1 METELVKVYE
11 AFSRKGGLEFSYLRN
26 AFDNDEV
33 YQNNNGR
40 SSTRGS
46 FPVYFNCT
54 FTGTPNAV
62 DSLINEK
69 EVEGGTARRFCFSV
83 IPELSADSPT
93 LDLPKGAALENI
105 RDQIDEW
112 RRTYSFYHDPVNG
125 DIPCG
130 EYAVN
135 LDYVNRALKK
145 WTDQQYEQYLEDHI
159 AERNGMRNGIAC
171 IAFHCAIVLHMLAGN
186 PDADQRRKRKAV
198 ENLSVYIAN
207 YCMERY
213 ITKFSKSDSN
223 VLQAITDVAVGRQS
237 PVPARR
243 EPTKEEIEW
252 WHSRRGTKDEKGKVI
267 GLGTIAKKLGI
278 SKDKLSYLFRKYE
291 NNQL

>member
-1 METELVKVYE
+1 MN
-11 AFSRKGGLEFSYLRN
+11 GG
-26 AFDNDEV
+26 V
-33 YQNNNGR
+33 HTV
-40 SSTRGS
+40 STT
-46 FPVYFNCT
+46 N
-54 FTGTPNAV
+54 
-62 DSLINEK
+62 
-69 EVEGGTARRFCFSV
+69 
-83 IPELSADSPT
+83 
-93 LDLPKGAALENI
+93 
-105 RDQIDEW
+105 
-112 RRTYSFYHDPVNG
+112 PVNG

-213 ITKFSKSDSN
+213 ITKFSKTDSN
-223 VLQAITDVAVGRQS
+223 VLQAITDVTVGRQS

-243 EPTKEEIEW
+243 EQTKEEIEW

-278 SKDKLSYLFRKYE
+278 SKDKLRYLFRKYE

>member
-1 METELVKVYE
+1 
-11 AFSRKGGLEFSYLRN
+11 
-26 AFDNDEV
+26 
-33 YQNNNGR
+33 
-40 SSTRGS
+40 
-46 FPVYFNCT
+46 
-54 FTGTPNAV
+54 
-62 DSLINEK
+62 
-69 EVEGGTARRFCFSV
+69 
-83 IPELSADSPT
+83 
-93 LDLPKGAALENI
+93 
-105 RDQIDEW
+105 
-112 RRTYSFYHDPVNG
+112 
-125 DIPCG
+125 
-130 EYAVN
+130 
-135 LDYVNRALKK
+135 
-145 WTDQQYEQYLEDHI
+145 
-159 AERNGMRNGIAC
+159 
-171 IAFHCAIVLHMLAGN
+171 MLAGN